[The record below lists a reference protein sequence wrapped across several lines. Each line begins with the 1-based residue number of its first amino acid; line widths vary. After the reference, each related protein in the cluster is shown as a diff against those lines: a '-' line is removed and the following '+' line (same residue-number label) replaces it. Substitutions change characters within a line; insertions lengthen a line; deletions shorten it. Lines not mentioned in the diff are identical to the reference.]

1 MPAAVKVSK
10 RKSTQSEPD
19 EDDIATG
26 IIKGLQDFKEGRVTR
41 FKNADDLAEH
51 FRSL

>member
-1 MPAAVKVSK
+1 MPVAVKVSK
-10 RKSTQSEPD
+10 RKSTESE

-26 IIKGLQDFKEGRVTR
+26 IIKGLRDFKEGRLTR

-51 FRSL
+51 FRNL